1 MLITQPTD
9 RAYDRDPEFHRFSAE
24 SLHIRAVRR
33 RDSVLADR
41 LQRRQYPQSGSGDD
55 RRVSLSGDRAGA
67 AADPR
72 PPAEFRRHR
81 RVLHRGHPDHL
92 FHPAG
97 RPSHPGA
104 GFHLVTAAQRP
115 WAACADGLLVSVR
128 LTPRGGRDQIE
139 GVELLADGRSVLK
152 ARVRAAATE
161 GEANEALMRL
171 LARAAGVAP
180 RAVRLIG
187 GAT

>member
-1 MLITQPTD
+1 GEY
-9 RAYDRDPEFHRFSAE
+9 RGVFCW
-24 SLHIRAVRR
+24 
-33 RDSVLADR
+33 
-41 LQRRQYPQSGSGDD
+41 
-55 RRVSLSGDRAGA
+55 GDRGGA

-92 FHPAG
+92 FHPKG

-115 WAACADGLLVSVR
+115 WAACADGLVVSVR
-128 LTPRGGRDQIE
+128 LTPPGPGALIE
-139 GVELLADGRSVLK
+139 GAEPPADGRCVFK

-161 GEANEALMRL
+161 GEANEALLRL
-171 LARAAGVAP
+171 LAHAAGVAP
-180 RAVRLIG
+180 R
-187 GAT
+187 